1 MGATIFDPTRVSTM
15 LEFSLHTYAL
25 HEGLRGY
32 EYVQANG
39 AISVGAV
46 CVIPP
51 SGDADELDSANV
63 AAINGFPLGVAQ
75 TAIPNDSYGWL
86 QVKGPCAAIQAAG
99 ALSIGDYLWATT
111 TDGAIDDTNVANAN
125 IHGIAVLAV
134 AAAGNTSGILTFP
147 TIQGDN

>member
-1 MGATIFDPTRVSTM
+1 MATIFDPTRVSTKR
-15 LEFSLHTYAL
+15 EFSLHAYGL
-25 HEGLRGY
+25 HEGTRGY

-75 TAIPNDSYGWL
+75 TAIPDDSYGWL
-86 QVKGPCAAIQAAG
+86 QVKGPCGAIQAAG
-99 ALSIGDYLWATT
+99 ALSIGEIICGRQPRMARLTT
-111 TDGAIDDTNVANAN
+111 PT
-125 IHGIAVLAV
+125 L
-134 AAAGNTSGILTFP
+134 LMPTF
-147 TIQGDN
+147 TESRLLR